1 MRAAVITE
9 CKTYGFDG
17 KYNTFDVNLPHIGRK
32 ENKISVLVPV
42 NYPYQPQIGDIVEI
56 TGTVTTYD
64 EKEAGL
70 QTYIVVI
77 SLYKSTF
84 EGFDFNKNTVC
95 VTGRVFRKDKLGM
108 TSSGIA
114 VQRVSVSV
122 NTDGRYIP
130 VHCIGHNMAA
140 EALNELKINET
151 AEISGK
157 LVSREF
163 LYRENVKRVTT
174 ELFVDYVYPIN
185 AEGK

>member
-9 CKTYGFDG
+9 CEKYDFDDQYI
-17 KYNTFDVNLPHIGRK
+17 KFDVNLPHVGKK
-32 ENKISVLVPV
+32 ENKISVLVPN
-42 NYPYQPQIGDIVEI
+42 NYPYRPEVGDVVEI

-77 SLYKSTF
+77 SLYKSSF
-84 EGFDFNKNTVC
+84 EGFDLKNNTVC

-108 TSSGIA
+108 TSSGTA

-122 NTDGRYIP
+122 NTNGRYIP
-130 VHCIGHNMAA
+130 VHCIGHNTAA
-140 EALNELKINET
+140 EALNSLNMNET

-157 LVSREF
+157 LISREF
-163 LYRENVKRVTT
+163 LYREDIKRVTT
-174 ELFVDYVYPIN
+174 ELIVDYVYPIK
-185 AEGK
+185 A